1 MARAKY
7 QEWINDPDKKTL
19 LSGWA
24 RKGLSDQQIAK
35 NIGISRSTLNEWRK
49 KYPDIS
55 DTLKKGKEV
64 ADAEVENALY
74 LKCIGHKVQLK
85 KTFKVKKIEY
95 NDAGKKIKEEEN
107 LETGEDEVYIPP
119 DTKAII
125 FWLTN
130 RMREDWKERQ
140 NTQMEQEETEESGV
154 IMLAPADVEGVKEKI
169 EHYKAEKL
177 KSDMAAAAET
187 GDHDEQESRILY
199 WRKPCARC
207 ISRTIEESSL
217 ERPIRSSQP

>member
-24 RKGLSDQQIAK
+24 RKGLGDQQIAK

-187 GDHDEQESRILY
+187 GDHDEQRG
-199 WRKPCARC
+199 R
-207 ISRTIEESSL
+207 
-217 ERPIRSSQP
+217 

>member
-7 QEWINDPDKKTL
+7 QEWIDDPDKKTL

-55 DTLKKGKEV
+55 DALKKGKEV

-74 LKCIGHKVQLK
+74 LKCIGQKVQLK

-95 NDAGKKIKEEEN
+95 SESGKKIKEEEH
-107 LETGEDEVYIPP
+107 LETGEVEVYIPP
-119 DTKAII
+119 DTKAIV

-140 NTQMEQEETEESGV
+140 NTQMEQDETEESGV

-177 KSDMAAAAET
+177 KSDMAATAEA
-187 GDHDEQESRILY
+187 GDHDEPGR
-199 WRKPCARC
+199 R
-207 ISRTIEESSL
+207 
-217 ERPIRSSQP
+217 

>member
-95 NDAGKKIKEEEN
+95 NDAGKKIKEEEK

-187 GDHDEQESRILY
+187 GDHDEQRG
-199 WRKPCARC
+199 R
-207 ISRTIEESSL
+207 
-217 ERPIRSSQP
+217 

>member
-169 EHYKAEKL
+169 EYYKAEKL

-187 GDHDEQESRILY
+187 GDHDEQRG
-199 WRKPCARC
+199 R
-207 ISRTIEESSL
+207 
-217 ERPIRSSQP
+217 

>member
-74 LKCIGHKVQLK
+74 QKCIGHKVQLK

-154 IMLAPADVEGVKEKI
+154 IRLAPAEGEGVKEKS

-187 GDHDEQESRILY
+187 GDHDEQRG
-199 WRKPCARC
+199 R
-207 ISRTIEESSL
+207 
-217 ERPIRSSQP
+217 

>member
-1 MARAKY
+1 MAEKVSGHFGH
-7 QEWINDPDKKTL
+7 IKKRER
-19 LSGWA
+19 S
-24 RKGLSDQQIAK
+24 
-35 NIGISRSTLNEWRK
+35 SRW
-49 KYPDIS
+49 
-55 DTLKKGKEV
+55 
-64 ADAEVENALY
+64 EVENALY

-95 NDAGKKIKEEEN
+95 NDAGRKIKEEEH

-140 NTQMEQEETEESGV
+140 NTQMEQDETEESVV
-154 IMLAPADVEGVKEKI
+154 IMPSADVEGVKEKI

-177 KSDMAAAAET
+177 KSDMAAAAEA
-187 GDHDEQESRILY
+187 GDHDEPGRG
-199 WRKPCARC
+199 
-207 ISRTIEESSL
+207 
-217 ERPIRSSQP
+217 

>member
-74 LKCIGHKVQLK
+74 LKCIGHKMQLK

-169 EHYKAEKL
+169 EYYKAEKL

-187 GDHDEQESRILY
+187 GDHDEQRG
-199 WRKPCARC
+199 R
-207 ISRTIEESSL
+207 
-217 ERPIRSSQP
+217 

>member
-7 QEWINDPDKKTL
+7 QEWINDPDKQTL

-95 NDAGKKIKEEEN
+95 NDAGRKIKEEEH

-140 NTQMEQEETEESGV
+140 NTQMEQDETEESVV
-154 IMLAPADVEGVKEKI
+154 IMPSADVEGVKEKI

-177 KSDMAAAAET
+177 KSDMAAAAEA
-187 GDHDEQESRILY
+187 GDHDEPGRG
-199 WRKPCARC
+199 
-207 ISRTIEESSL
+207 
-217 ERPIRSSQP
+217 

>member
-7 QEWINDPDKKTL
+7 QEWIDDPDKRTL

-49 KYPDIS
+49 KYPVIA
-55 DTLKKGKEV
+55 DTLKKSKEI
-64 ADAEVENALY
+64 ADTEVENALY

-85 KTFKVKKIEY
+85 KTFKVRKIEY
-95 NDAGKKIKEEEN
+95 NDAGRKIKEEEN

-187 GDHDEQESRILY
+187 GDNDEQRG
-199 WRKPCARC
+199 R
-207 ISRTIEESSL
+207 
-217 ERPIRSSQP
+217 

>member
-107 LETGEDEVYIPP
+107 LEIGEDEVYIPP

-187 GDHDEQESRILY
+187 GDHDEQRG
-199 WRKPCARC
+199 R
-207 ISRTIEESSL
+207 
-217 ERPIRSSQP
+217 

>member
-35 NIGISRSTLNEWRK
+35 NIGISRATLNEWRE

-107 LETGEDEVYIPP
+107 LETGAGEVYIPP

-177 KSDMAAAAET
+177 KRDMAAAAET
-187 GDHDEQESRILY
+187 GDHDEQRG
-199 WRKPCARC
+199 R
-207 ISRTIEESSL
+207 
-217 ERPIRSSQP
+217 

>member
-7 QEWINDPDKKTL
+7 QEWIDDPDKKTL

-95 NDAGKKIKEEEN
+95 NDAGRKIKEEEH

-140 NTQMEQEETEESGV
+140 NTQMEQDETEESGV
-154 IMLAPADVEGVKEKI
+154 IVLASADVEGVKEKI

-177 KSDMAAAAET
+177 KSDMAAAAEA
-187 GDHDEQESRILY
+187 GDHAEPR
-199 WRKPCARC
+199 RG
-207 ISRTIEESSL
+207 
-217 ERPIRSSQP
+217 

>member
-7 QEWINDPDKKTL
+7 QEWIDDPDKKTL

-95 NDAGKKIKEEEN
+95 NDAGRKIKEEEH

-140 NTQMEQEETEESGV
+140 NTQMEQDETEESGV
-154 IMLAPADVEGVKEKI
+154 IMLASADVEGVKEKI

-177 KSDMAAAAET
+177 KSDMA
-187 GDHDEQESRILY
+187 SR
-199 WRKPCARC
+199 
-207 ISRTIEESSL
+207 S
-217 ERPIRSSQP
+217 

>member
-7 QEWINDPDKKTL
+7 QEWIDDPDKRTL

-49 KYPDIS
+49 KYPVIA
-55 DTLKKGKEV
+55 DTLKKSKEI
-64 ADAEVENALY
+64 ADTEVENALY

-85 KTFKVKKIEY
+85 KTFKVRKIEY
-95 NDAGKKIKEEEN
+95 NDAGRKIKEEDH
-107 LETGEDEVYIPP
+107 LEMGEDEVYIPP

-130 RMREDWKERQ
+130 RAKEDWRERQ
-140 NTQMEQEETEESGV
+140 NIQEEQEEAGESGV

-187 GDHDEQESRILY
+187 GDHDEQRG
-199 WRKPCARC
+199 R
-207 ISRTIEESSL
+207 
-217 ERPIRSSQP
+217 

>member
-7 QEWINDPDKKTL
+7 QEWIDDPDKKTL

-95 NDAGKKIKEEEN
+95 NDAGRKIKEEEH

-119 DTKAII
+119 NTKAII

-140 NTQMEQEETEESGV
+140 NTQMEQDETEESGV
-154 IMLAPADVEGVKEKI
+154 IMLASADVEGVKEKI

-177 KSDMAAAAET
+177 KSDMAAAAEA
-187 GDHDEQESRILY
+187 GDHDEPGRG
-199 WRKPCARC
+199 
-207 ISRTIEESSL
+207 
-217 ERPIRSSQP
+217 

>member
-107 LETGEDEVYIPP
+107 LETGEDEVYIPL

-187 GDHDEQESRILY
+187 GDHDEQRG
-199 WRKPCARC
+199 R
-207 ISRTIEESSL
+207 
-217 ERPIRSSQP
+217 

>member
-154 IMLAPADVEGVKEKI
+154 IMLAPADVKGVKEKI

-187 GDHDEQESRILY
+187 GDHDEQRG
-199 WRKPCARC
+199 R
-207 ISRTIEESSL
+207 
-217 ERPIRSSQP
+217 

>member
-7 QEWINDPDKKTL
+7 QEWIDDPDKRTL

-49 KYPDIS
+49 KYPVIA
-55 DTLKKGKEV
+55 DTLKKSKEIT
-64 ADAEVENALY
+64 DTEVENALY

-85 KTFKVKKIEY
+85 KTFKVRKIEY
-95 NDAGKKIKEEEN
+95 NDAGRKIKEEEH
-107 LETGEDEVYIPP
+107 LEVGEDEVYIPP

-130 RMREDWKERQ
+130 RAREDWRERQ
-140 NTQMEQEETEESGV
+140 NIQEEQEETEESGV
-154 IMLAPADVEGVKEKI
+154 IMLAPADVEGVKEEI
-169 EHYKAEKL
+169 ERYKKQ
-177 KSDMAAAAET
+177 KSDLAAAAET
-187 GDHDEQESRILY
+187 GADDEQRGG
-199 WRKPCARC
+199 
-207 ISRTIEESSL
+207 
-217 ERPIRSSQP
+217 

>member
-49 KYPDIS
+49 KYQDIS

-187 GDHDEQESRILY
+187 GDHDEQRG
-199 WRKPCARC
+199 R
-207 ISRTIEESSL
+207 
-217 ERPIRSSQP
+217 

>member
-74 LKCIGHKVQLK
+74 LKCIGHKAQLK

-187 GDHDEQESRILY
+187 GDHDEQRG
-199 WRKPCARC
+199 R
-207 ISRTIEESSL
+207 
-217 ERPIRSSQP
+217 

>member
-187 GDHDEQESRILY
+187 DDHDEQRG
-199 WRKPCARC
+199 R
-207 ISRTIEESSL
+207 
-217 ERPIRSSQP
+217 

>member
-7 QEWINDPDKKTL
+7 QEWIDDPDKKTL

-95 NDAGKKIKEEEN
+95 NDAGRKIKEEEH

-140 NTQMEQEETEESGV
+140 NTQMEQDETEESGV
-154 IMLAPADVEGVKEKI
+154 SVLASADVEGVKEKI

-177 KSDMAAAAET
+177 KSDMAAAAEA
-187 GDHDEQESRILY
+187 GDHDEPGRG
-199 WRKPCARC
+199 
-207 ISRTIEESSL
+207 
-217 ERPIRSSQP
+217 